1 MRGFGLQSSV
11 KTPTFAAMP
20 TPRLDPPD
28 LSHVETW
35 IFDLDNTLYSQASDF
50 FPLIEERMTTFVA
63 ERLGLDRDRAFSLQ
77 KAYFHSHG
85 TTLSG
90 LMEVHGIEPIE
101 FLDYVH
107 DIDLSRLAPN
117 PVLSTALARLPGRRL
132 VYTNGSKSHAER
144 VLERLG
150 IADQFEYV
158 HDITRANYR
167 PKPYRDAYE
176 HLLSRHA
183 IEPERAAM
191 FEDVARN
198 LEVPHALGMTTV
210 LISEAPSDLT
220 HVHHTTE
227 NLAEFLAS
235 ARIMSY
241 VEPATAGLGEG
252 T

>member
-1 MRGFGLQSSV
+1 
-11 KTPTFAAMP
+11 
-20 TPRLDPPD
+20 
-28 LSHVETW
+28 
-35 IFDLDNTLYSQASDF
+35 SQASDF
-50 FPLIEERMTTFVA
+50 FPLIEERMTAFIA
-63 ERLGLDRDRAFSLQ
+63 DRLGLDRKRAYSLQ

-90 LMEVHGIEPIE
+90 LMELHGIEPTE

-107 DIDLSRLAPN
+107 AIDLSRLSPDPA
-117 PVLSTALARLPGRRL
+117 LAAALARLPGQRL
-132 VYTNGSKSHAER
+132 VYTNGSIAHAAR
-144 VLERLG
+144 VLDRLG
-150 IADQFEYV
+150 IAGQFDDI

-176 HLLSRHA
+176 LLLARHA
-183 IEPERAAM
+183 IEPSKAAM

-210 LISEAPSDLT
+210 LIGEAPAGLA

-235 ARIMSY
+235 AHIMSY
-241 VEPATAGLGEG
+241 EQRGR
-252 T
+252 

>member
-1 MRGFGLQSSV
+1 
-11 KTPTFAAMP
+11 MP
-20 TPRLDPPD
+20 NPYLNPPD

-35 IFDLDNTLYSQASDF
+35 IFDLDNTLYSEASDF
-50 FPLIEERMTTFVA
+50 FSLIEERMTTFVA
-63 ERLGLDRDRAFSLQ
+63 ERLGLDHDRAYSLQ

-90 LMEVHGIEPIE
+90 LMEVHGIEPAE

-107 DIDLSRLAPN
+107 AIDLSRLSPN
-117 PVLSTALARLPGRRL
+117 PALATALARLPGRRL

-150 IADQFEYV
+150 IADQFEDV
-158 HDITRANYR
+158 HDITQANYR

-176 HLLSRHA
+176 LLLSRHA
-183 IEPERAAM
+183 IEPGKSAM

-210 LISEAPSDLT
+210 LIAEAPSDLA

-241 VEPATAGLGEG
+241 EQRAAAGLGEG

>member
-1 MRGFGLQSSV
+1 
-11 KTPTFAAMP
+11 MP
-20 TPRLDPPD
+20 SARADTPD

-35 IFDLDNTLYSQASDF
+35 IFDLDNTLYSQGDF

-63 ERLGLDRDRAFSLQ
+63 QRLKLDRARAYSLQ

-90 LMEVHGIEPIE
+90 LMDLHGIEPAE
-101 FLDYVH
+101 FLEYVH
-107 DIDLSRLAPN
+107 DIDLARLAPHA
-117 PVLSTALARLPGRRL
+117 ALAGALQRLPGRRL
-132 VYTNGSKSHAER
+132 VYTNGSKAHALR

-150 IADQFEYV
+150 IADQFEDV
-158 HDITRANYR
+158 HDIVQAGYR

-176 HLLSRHA
+176 LLLSRHA
-183 IEPERAAM
+183 IVPAKSAM

-210 LISEAPSDLT
+210 LVAETASELA
-220 HVHHTTE
+220 HVHHTTSD
-227 NLAEFLAS
+227 LAGFLAS

-241 VEPATAGLGEG
+241 EQPRHGR
-252 T
+252 